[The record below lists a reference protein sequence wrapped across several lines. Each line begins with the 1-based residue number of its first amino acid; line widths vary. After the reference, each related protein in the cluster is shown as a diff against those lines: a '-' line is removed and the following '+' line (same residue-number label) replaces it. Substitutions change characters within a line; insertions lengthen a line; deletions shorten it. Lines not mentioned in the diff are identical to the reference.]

1 MVVWYLS
8 MILHFIQ
15 NNYTNDSLS
24 MLRLCLVMKEVV
36 SEKVFDN
43 YSKAVESVNEQ
54 LKSGI
59 LQTKKTGNLSQIL
72 TTKRLVRICMVIGTG
87 GGDALTLSDAAYH
100 R

>member
-1 MVVWYLS
+1 

-59 LQTKKTGNLSQIL
+59 LQTKK
-72 TTKRLVRICMVIGTG
+72 RGTCRK
-87 GGDALTLSDAAYH
+87 S
-100 R
+100 